1 MVPKCF
7 KTVRVPILKEDEEI
21 DFNDPYPLIA
31 EEEERTYIRAKYFM
45 QHFSASFFEM
55 MRDLGTDFFDNR
67 WIPDEN

>member
-1 MVPKCF
+1 M
-7 KTVRVPILKEDEEI
+7 PILKEDEEI

-55 MRDLGTDFFDNR
+55 MRDLGKYFFDNQ
-67 WIPDEN
+67 